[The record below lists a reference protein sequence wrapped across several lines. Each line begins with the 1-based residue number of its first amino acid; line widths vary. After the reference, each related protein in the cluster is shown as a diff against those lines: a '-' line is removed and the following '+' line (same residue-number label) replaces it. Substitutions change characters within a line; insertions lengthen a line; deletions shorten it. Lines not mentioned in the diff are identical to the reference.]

1 MRILHTSDWHLG
13 MPLKLGTM
21 IADQQYF
28 LDQLY
33 SIIEEYDVNAV
44 ICAGDIY
51 DSSVTNAEAIELYS
65 SAITKICKELG
76 KKMIVI
82 SGNHDSGARLASGRE
97 LLEMAGLYVSGKI
110 VKDTRPVSIGNADIY
125 PIPFFNRDEVIAFYP
140 DKKSEITSQEAATKV
155 LCDHIRESMDPSRV
169 NIIVSHAFITS
180 AELSDSDRA
189 AQVGQATSVSKD
201 VFDGFD
207 YVALGHIHKP
217 QAITETIRYSG
228 SPTLTTAS
236 QKSKDMQKLYE
247 SLSKRWE
254 KYQVEK
260 TIADSNTDFARKLNS
275 STGLSLQRYVLGV
288 MLTSITVAANQL
300 LKTVR
305 GGRYQLYRRYES
317 SGRALK
323 AGLEL
328 DVLDTSNG
336 EKRSVTTLSG
346 GEKFLLALSLAIGL
360 STVVQAQS
368 GGTRLDAMFID
379 EGFGSLDSEC
389 INDAMSILQGIQK
402 SHGLVGI
409 ISHVEKLSEIIPTR
423 LEVVTSA
430 DGNHI
435 KPIIA

>member
-1 MRILHTSDWHLG
+1 

-21 IADQQYF
+21 LADQQYF

-33 SIIEEYDVNAV
+33 SIIEEYDVDTV

-65 SAITKICKELG
+65 SAITKICKELR

-82 SGNHDSGARLASGRE
+82 AGNHDSGARLASGRE

-110 VKDTRPVSIGNADIY
+110 VKDIRPVSIGNADIY

-140 DKKSEITSQEAATKV
+140 DKKSEIPSQEAATKV

-228 SPTLTTAS
+228 SPIKYSFGAEETQVKQVLIYDTN
-236 QKSKDMQKLYE
+236 SKEITSVALNMLHDRK
-247 SLSKRWE
+247 SLSGTYEEIRIMDSIKNCYLKVTVTDRIASLELLSELRE
-254 KYQVEK
+254 KFPCILELYGMAYEGSG
-260 TIADSNTDFARKLNS
+260 AE
-275 STGLSLQRYVLGV
+275 
-288 MLTSITVAANQL
+288 TSIT
-300 LKTVR
+300 
-305 GGRYQLYRRYES
+305 
-317 SGRALK
+317 
-323 AGLEL
+323 
-328 DVLDTSNG
+328 
-336 EKRSVTTLSG
+336 
-346 GEKFLLALSLAIGL
+346 
-360 STVVQAQS
+360 
-368 GGTRLDAMFID
+368 ID
-379 EGFGSLDSEC
+379 ELTKLDETDIMIRFLEEQYHFTPSKDQ
-389 INDAMSILQGIQK
+389 INLYK
-402 SHGLVGI
+402 
-409 ISHVEKLSEIIPTR
+409 
-423 LEVVTSA
+423 EVVKSIGEEA
-430 DGNHI
+430 DLG
-435 KPIIA
+435 

>member
-21 IADQQYF
+21 LADQQYF

-33 SIIEEYDVNAV
+33 SIIEEYDVDAV

-82 SGNHDSGARLASGRE
+82 AGNHDSGARLASGRE

-110 VKDTRPVSIGNADIY
+110 VKDIRPVSIGNADIY

-140 DKKSEITSQEAATKV
+140 DKKSEIPSQEAATKV

-228 SPTLTTAS
+228 SPIKYSFGAEETQVKQVLIYDTNSKEITSVALNITYLPRRSRTL
-236 QKSKDMQKLYE
+236 LRLP
-247 SLSKRWE
+247 SLM
-254 KYQVEK
+254 
-260 TIADSNTDFARKLNS
+260 TDCSVA
-275 STGLSLQRYVLGV
+275 
-288 MLTSITVAANQL
+288 LTS
-300 LKTVR
+300 
-305 GGRYQLYRRYES
+305 
-317 SGRALK
+317 
-323 AGLEL
+323 
-328 DVLDTSNG
+328 
-336 EKRSVTTLSG
+336 
-346 GEKFLLALSLAIGL
+346 
-360 STVVQAQS
+360 
-368 GGTRLDAMFID
+368 
-379 EGFGSLDSEC
+379 
-389 INDAMSILQGIQK
+389 
-402 SHGLVGI
+402 
-409 ISHVEKLSEIIPTR
+409 
-423 LEVVTSA
+423 
-430 DGNHI
+430 
-435 KPIIA
+435 

>member
-82 SGNHDSGARLASGRE
+82 AGNHDSGARLASGRE

-140 DKKSEITSQEAATKV
+140 DKKSEIPSQEAATKV

-228 SPTLTTAS
+228 SPIKYSFGAEETQVKQVLIYDTN
-236 QKSKDMQKLYE
+236 SKEITSVALNMLHDRK
-247 SLSKRWE
+247 SLSGTYEEISVMDSIENCYLKVTVTDR
-254 KYQVEK
+254 
-260 TIADSNTDFARKLNS
+260 IAS
-275 STGLSLQRYVLGV
+275 
-288 MLTSITVAANQL
+288 
-300 LKTVR
+300 
-305 GGRYQLYRRYES
+305 
-317 SGRALK
+317 
-323 AGLEL
+323 LEL
-328 DVLDTSNG
+328 
-336 EKRSVTTLSG
+336 LSELR
-346 GEKFLLALSLAIGL
+346 EKFPDRKS
-360 STVVQAQS
+360 VV
-368 GGTRLDAMFID
+368 
-379 EGFGSLDSEC
+379 
-389 INDAMSILQGIQK
+389 
-402 SHGLVGI
+402 
-409 ISHVEKLSEIIPTR
+409 
-423 LEVVTSA
+423 
-430 DGNHI
+430 
-435 KPIIA
+435 